1 MLGPFQSAV
10 NGWLMVR
17 RSDQPEIT
25 QEYVYVE
32 ATLRAEKHLLNLD
45 ATNKGNIKFDLAGE
59 MLMASAHPPSAT

>member
-1 MLGPFQSAV
+1 
-10 NGWLMVR
+10 MVR

>member
-1 MLGPFQSAV
+1 M
-10 NGWLMVR
+10 R

-32 ATLRAEKHLLNLD
+32 ATLRAEKHLRNLD
-45 ATNKGNIKFDLAGE
+45 TTNKGNIKFDLAGE

>member
-1 MLGPFQSAV
+1 
-10 NGWLMVR
+10 MVR

-32 ATLRAEKHLLNLD
+32 ATLKAEKHLLNLD
-45 ATNKGNIKFDLAGE
+45 TTNKGNIKYDLAGE